1 MGIVLLLILLI
12 VVFVVAGDLFKGDS
26 SESSKTT
33 TAVSETTEITEMQEA
48 TTTAVG
54 SAMPQLLGKNFENAK
69 RSTSWI
75 TFDEEEYTAMS
86 TPWSDLLAGIR
97 SRCNFRFLGKG
108 KGSGQQGFCNG

>member
-54 SAMPQLLGKNFENAK
+54 DSVMPQLLGKNLKTQK
-69 RSTSWI
+69 RSMPPGSPLTKKK
-75 TFDEEEYTAMS
+75 YTAMS
-86 TPWSDLLAGIR
+86 TP
-97 SRCNFRFLGKG
+97 
-108 KGSGQQGFCNG
+108 